1 MCTIHSSTPV
11 APRTPVHFVLL
22 VHIYSSRERGSLALA
37 RACSSESTSSAEL
50 VRIDLFLKE
59 KGEKKKSLERKKMKL
74 TLVTK
79 RKKEEMKT
87 ISTRVT
93 TWFDKTLLRVQ
104 IYFAYVTLATLVS
117 HRNDAVTMAKLT
129 PPRLDPRKPGKYWQG
144 YDKNMMYKRRAASI
158 QQRIATQIITIHD
171 LQDRLNRFD
180 KNPWAKSTLKNAFTL
195 TWKGFG
201 IVTIATLTIAALL
214 VTALHSV

>member
-1 MCTIHSSTPV
+1 
-11 APRTPVHFVLL
+11 
-22 VHIYSSRERGSLALA
+22 
-37 RACSSESTSSAEL
+37 
-50 VRIDLFLKE
+50 
-59 KGEKKKSLERKKMKL
+59 MKL

-158 QQRIATQIITIHD
+158 QQRIATQIITIHN

-195 TWKGFG
+195 TWKGFW
-201 IVTIATLTIAALL
+201 IVTIGALAIAALL
-214 VTALHSV
+214 VTALHSVLGVALITSILVVLAWAILVAFLPTRHRMFAIATSILVVGLAAKGLAS